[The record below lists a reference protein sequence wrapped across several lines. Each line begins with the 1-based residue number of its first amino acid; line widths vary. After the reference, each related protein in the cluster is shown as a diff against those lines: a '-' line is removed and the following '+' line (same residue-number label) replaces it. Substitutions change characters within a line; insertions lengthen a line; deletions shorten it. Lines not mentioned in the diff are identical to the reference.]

1 MNILYSI
8 GGILIP
14 FIGTSFGSSFVFF
27 MKKNM
32 SENFQK
38 IIVGFASGVM
48 IAASVWSLILPAVEM
63 AEKQGVISWIPATVG
78 LLLGVT
84 FLLLINKM
92 AERFENKSNGK
103 KLNISD
109 TLAKLIEETYG
120 YSSQWVITGAGKK
133 EASPSFSAAKVE
145 FLKKVQK
152 MPDDEITALLAFANS
167 LESVKRTFISEI

>member
-27 MKKNM
+27 MKKSM

-63 AEKQGVISWIPATVG
+63 AENQGIISWIPATVG
-78 LLLGVT
+78 LLLGVI
-84 FLLLINKM
+84 FLLFINKI
-92 AERFENKSNGK
+92 AEKFENKPNGK
-103 KLNISD
+103 KLNMLLFSV
-109 TLAKLIEETYG
+109 TLHNIPEG
-120 YSSQWVITGAGKK
+120 RFQ
-133 EASPSFSAAKVE
+133 
-145 FLKKVQK
+145 
-152 MPDDEITALLAFANS
+152 
-167 LESVKRTFISEI
+167 KRTSGEMYAWEDLNSWSYEMDRRKAQADMWNVFGLCLFLILKVYIIN